1 MTCQQHQATMGAIH
15 LSKILCS
22 SQHRQ
27 RRKGCGE
34 SVSTE
39 GKPTTSYYSC
49 SRQGMLAMSTRLRQK
64 RIGSYVPQALFFVAI
79 AISLSTTKTHR
90 CQENMTQPLESNLYW
105 KFGTICFSLL
115 FPALLL
121 SKRFMATILPYLQ
134 KCHLLIGTSA
144 REIYKVSSV
153 LFSSVRSTLRSFGS
167 ERSKPLVTASFLTLG
182 FIYEMIER
190 GRYDSMCMMAATV
203 LITSQ
208 LCIGSSSFNN
218 DDNRIIM
225 TSYPI
230 RR

>member
-27 RRKGCGE
+27 RRKGCRE
-34 SVSTE
+34 SVLTE
-39 GKPTTSYYSC
+39 EKPTTTHYSC
-49 SRQGMLAMSTRLRQK
+49 SRQGMLAMSTRFRQK
-64 RIGSYVPQALFFVAI
+64 RIGSYIPQTMFFVAI
-79 AISLSTTKTHR
+79 AISLSATKTFR
-90 CQENMTQPLESNLYW
+90 CQENMTRALESSLSW
-105 KFGTICFSLL
+105 EFGTICFYLL

-134 KCHLLIGTSA
+134 KCHLLIRTTA
-144 REIYKVSSV
+144 REIYNVSST
-153 LFSSVRSTLRSFGS
+153 LSFSVRSTLRSFGS

-208 LCIGSSSFNN
+208 FCFGSSSFNN
-218 DDNRIIM
+218 DDNRM
-225 TSYPI
+225 VATSYPL